1 MLLVEFCEND
11 RIFDCKNG
19 YHEFDSVLVDSDSV
33 SECIDW
39 LCDELEF
46 ANENSENYYF
56 MFYQYNNGARILV
69 IEGDKEDIVK
79 SQPGEF

>member
-1 MLLVEFCEND
+1 MFLVEYCEKD

-19 YHEFDSVLVDSDSV
+19 YHEFYSVALESDSISNCV
-33 SECIDW
+33 DW

-56 MFYQYNNGARILV
+56 MVYQYKDSARILV
-69 IEGDKEDIVK
+69 FEGAKEDISK
-79 SQPGEF
+79 